1 MEKKSIT
8 YCSCSSSRLSPN
20 ENSSSVGSV
29 ATGGGGVEGLVVVS
43 DGSMWSGVSSV
54 AVTSLTVSTGGVRGG
69 GGGDCFGVEIFEVV
83 A

>member
-1 MEKKSIT
+1 M
-8 YCSCSSSRLSPN
+8 
-20 ENSSSVGSV
+20 
-29 ATGGGGVEGLVVVS
+29 EGLVVVS

-69 GGGDCFGVEIFEVV
+69 GDCFGVEVFEVV